1 MKWNEQVSP
10 TVRRWFFIGVAFVIA
25 LGLLNVCTSSAQ
37 AAVVTQEGAA
47 DPAPPPQNFSIQAQV
62 DTQSRS
68 TGPCWYWRSPDSWG
82 TRDHIGKL
90 QYLFG
95 IEIQWCANAARTKV
109 TQLVYHFCQD
119 RGGYYNFQWCHKDK
133 GGLGYES
140 LGLYD
145 SWKYTYGLDSLGLS
159 VTRTPS
165 VRFSVHAN
173 GGVNGTVYFDD

>member
-1 MKWNEQVSP
+1 
-10 TVRRWFFIGVAFVIA
+10 
-25 LGLLNVCTSSAQ
+25 
-37 AAVVTQEGAA
+37 
-47 DPAPPPQNFSIQAQV
+47 
-62 DTQSRS
+62 
-68 TGPCWYWRSPDSWG
+68 
-82 TRDHIGKL
+82 
-90 QYLFG
+90 
-95 IEIQWCANAARTKV
+95 
-109 TQLVYHFCQD
+109 VYHFCQD